1 MKSKANANKITNN
14 HLSNNDNIHTASQQ
28 IANNNNNSN
37 NVSLQRNSNNES
49 ELYTSVLEKISK
61 CETLLSELK
70 ETERMLQ
77 TKLQQQSPEECMKQM
92 LTIIAQ
98 EARQEQENVAR
109 MESELQRIERA
120 IADIETEIDSLQT
133 EKEKLQLFIEMER
146 KRTQTFHMT
155 TPKSTLALSISSLLI
170 SFLVVFFAVFLFGFS
185 SRRFSNEFLPS

>member
-1 MKSKANANKITNN
+1 MTTFNVVSSPITSIRKLTRLSEDNEDIISSSSDTIKISNSMKSKANANKITNN

-133 EKEKLQLFIEMER
+133 EKEKLQLFIEMVR
-146 KRTQTFHMT
+146 PTR
-155 TPKSTLALSISSLLI
+155 SL
-170 SFLVVFFAVFLFGFS
+170 FL
-185 SRRFSNEFLPS
+185 